1 MINEITCL
9 YCDTIATS
17 GVDSV
22 ERNEYAPVCDA
33 DLARMIN
40 DYDLIAVE
48 LLTDTH
54 QWDDYIAN
62 AKW

>member
-1 MINEITCL
+1 MIKEITCL

-22 ERNEYAPVCDA
+22 ERDEYAPVCDA

-40 DYDLIAVE
+40 DYQMVSVE

-54 QWDDYIAN
+54 SWDC
-62 AKW
+62 

>member
-9 YCDTIATS
+9 YCKSIATS

-22 ERNEYAPVCDA
+22 ERDEYAPVCDA
-33 DLARMIN
+33 DLARMIK
-40 DYDLIAVE
+40 DYDLVAVE

-54 QWDDYIAN
+54 QWDDYIVSAG
-62 AKW
+62 W

>member
-1 MINEITCL
+1 MITCL
-9 YCDTIATS
+9 YCESIATS

-48 LLTDTH
+48 LLTDTP
-54 QWDDYIAN
+54 QWDDYIVSAG
-62 AKW
+62 W

>member
-1 MINEITCL
+1 MITCL
-9 YCDTIATS
+9 YCESIATS

-22 ERNEYAPVCDA
+22 ERDEYAPVCDA

-40 DYDLIAVE
+40 DYQMVSVD

-54 QWDDYIAN
+54 QWDTY
-62 AKW
+62 